1 MITWEAI
8 IKGIVIMD
16 ATLLTAAIVWTLI
29 IVTYKIV
36 SEGKK

>member
-16 ATLLTAAIVWTLI
+16 AALLSAAIIWTLI

-36 SEGKK
+36 MENKK

>member
-16 ATLLTAAIVWTLI
+16 AALLAAAIIWTLI
-29 IVTYKIV
+29 VVTYKIV
-36 SEGKK
+36 LEKNK

>member
-8 IKGIVIMD
+8 TKGIVIMD
-16 ATLLTAAIVWTLI
+16 AALLAAAIIWTLI

-36 SEGKK
+36 SERK